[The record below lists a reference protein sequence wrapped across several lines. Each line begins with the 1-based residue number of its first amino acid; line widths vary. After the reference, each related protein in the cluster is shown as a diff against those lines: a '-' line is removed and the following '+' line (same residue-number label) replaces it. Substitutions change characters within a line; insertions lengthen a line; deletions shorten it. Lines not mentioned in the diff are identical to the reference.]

1 MFTHCVIKIISKKGL
16 NLNSDALNTMSIGL
30 FHLKKMFQYS
40 KNGSFIVKFI
50 FWTDIEFCVCVCMGG
65 GGDISIYGLV
75 NYFRFNINVL
85 TTWTESTVSLS
96 RRGRLLKYARSGGI
110 CLHKPRKRRRSFGE
124 IGPRREV
131 DQPPP
136 QSTQVISVRRFAN
149 DVQLIFVK
157 DLQTS
162 YYHQLN
168 KIKI

>member
-1 MFTHCVIKIISKKGL
+1 M
-16 NLNSDALNTMSIGL
+16 
-30 FHLKKMFQYS
+30 
-40 KNGSFIVKFI
+40 
-50 FWTDIEFCVCVCMGG
+50 
-65 GGDISIYGLV
+65 DISIFAQNLLV
-75 NYFRFNINVL
+75 IYFRFNINVL

-149 DVQLIFVK
+149 DV
-157 DLQTS
+157 
-162 YYHQLN
+162 
-168 KIKI
+168 

>member
-16 NLNSDALNTMSIGL
+16 NLNSDALNSI
-30 FHLKKMFQYS
+30 
-40 KNGSFIVKFI
+40 
-50 FWTDIEFCVCVCMGG
+50 
-65 GGDISIYGLV
+65 
-75 NYFRFNINVL
+75 NINVL

-149 DVQLIFVK
+149 DV
-157 DLQTS
+157 
-162 YYHQLN
+162 
-168 KIKI
+168 

>member
-30 FHLKKMFQYS
+30 FHLKKCFRTT
-40 KNGSFIVKFI
+40 KRDLLFVKFT
-50 FWTDIEFCVCVCMGG
+50 FGTDIDFFFLGG
-65 GGDISIYGLV
+65 GRYINIFGQNLLV
-75 NYFRFNINVL
+75 IYFRFNINVL

-149 DVQLIFVK
+149 DV
-157 DLQTS
+157 
-162 YYHQLN
+162 
-168 KIKI
+168 